1 MGEMRK
7 IYINDRKIKRMSV
20 MHIAAI
26 IKAIAGNAYKYHM
39 RRIYSWKSNPKY
51 LPLDMLHGCKFIE
64 LFHKNEVYSK
74 N

>member
-1 MGEMRK
+1 
-7 IYINDRKIKRMSV
+7 

-64 LFHKNEVYSK
+64 LFHKNEVNSK